1 MINKL
6 VEFILTGFYSG
17 KLKYM
22 PGTFGTVFGIIIY
35 IGIANNNLQDNI
47 FLLLI
52 LFFFSLILLDYSYKK
67 NIFKNKDDKSIVI
80 DEIIGYLFFMIF
92 FDINVSNI
100 IIGFILFRFFD
111 ILKPFPISFVDKNI
125 KNSFGVINVQK
136 MPWRYSFSTIF
147 GILSCPKML
156 WHS

>member
-67 NIFKNKDDKSIVI
+67 NIVAATIAIETSQKLVPAKSK
-80 DEIIGYLFFMIF
+80 GL
-92 FDINVSNI
+92 
-100 IIGFILFRFFD
+100 R
-111 ILKPFPISFVDKNI
+111 
-125 KNSFGVINVQK
+125 
-136 MPWRYSFSTIF
+136 
-147 GILSCPKML
+147 
-156 WHS
+156 